1 MAVKIGIV
9 GRGFMGSM
17 HLGAYASIP
26 GAEVVAVCD
35 TDQKK
40 LKADASAAGN
50 IAVSSAQTDWDKV
63 TWYPSLD
70 AMLKNPA
77 IDVVDITLPTYLH
90 ADAVVKAFGA
100 GKHVICEKPMALT
113 SKDAKR
119 MIDAAKKAH
128 KRLFVGHCIR
138 YWPAYAKAREMV
150 QSGKYGKVVSA
161 RFVRLS
167 LTPVWSWDN
176 WLLDAK
182 RSGGAAL
189 DLHIHDSDFVLYTF
203 GAPKAVVSH
212 GTGLKQGR
220 IDHIVTAY
228 EYGDGKLVTAEGS
241 WVYAAGFGFQMQ
253 FAIALEKATLMCGP
267 DLKLM
272 IHPVKGKSSSVRVSK
287 LDGYTLE
294 LRDFIACVRKDK
306 FSDVVPPQS
315 ALQSVK
321 LLEAEMNSVQT
332 GKRVAVKL

>member
-1 MAVKIGIV
+1 MAVKIGVV
-9 GRGFMGSM
+9 GRGFMGNM
-17 HLGAYASIP
+17 HLDAYASIR

-35 TDQKK
+35 TDKKK
-40 LKADASAAGN
+40 LKADATAAGN
-50 IAVSSAQTDWDKV
+50 IAVGDGKTAWDKV
-63 TWYPSLD
+63 AWYPDLD
-70 AMLKNPA
+70 AMLKHPA

-90 ADAVVKAFGA
+90 ANAAVKVFKAS
-100 GKHVICEKPMALT
+100 KHVICEKPMALT

-119 MIDAAKKAH
+119 MIDAAKKAR

-138 YWPAYAKAREMV
+138 YWPVYAKAREIV
-150 QSGKYGKVVSA
+150 QGGKYGKVVSA

-176 WLLDAK
+176 WLLDGK

-212 GTGLKQGR
+212 GTGLKKGR
-220 IDHIVTAY
+220 IDHIVTSY
-228 EYGDGKLVTAEGS
+228 EYGDGKLVIAEGG
-241 WVYAAGFGFQMQ
+241 WEYAEGFGFQMQ

-287 LDGYTLE
+287 LDGYALE

-306 FSDVVPPQS
+306 FSDVVPPKS

-321 LLEAEMNSVQT
+321 LLEAEMKSVRT